1 MLNLVIA
8 PIFNIFIADL
18 FYVDYESSKYISVE
32 RSKGQPTSTN
42 LTEHFVIVCSNK
54 DISALTIEP
63 RYSDRFI

>member
-1 MLNLVIA
+1 MWITSHR
-8 PIFNIFIADL
+8 NIFRLA
-18 FYVDYESSKYISVE
+18 VE
-32 RSKGQPTSTN
+32 GPAYGSTN